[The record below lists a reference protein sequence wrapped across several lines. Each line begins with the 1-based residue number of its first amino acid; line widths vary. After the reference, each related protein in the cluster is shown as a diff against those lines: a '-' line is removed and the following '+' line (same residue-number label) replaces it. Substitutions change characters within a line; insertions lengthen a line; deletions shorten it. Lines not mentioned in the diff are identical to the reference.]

1 MTESDDGSE
10 FRELIRAEMT
20 AAYQRELERLQDEF
34 IYGPQPEL
42 YDPAFR
48 QWIRDKLEEN
58 YQKSTDRE
66 IDRLLYGNWFSRP
79 LGMLGLQGVSPL
91 DHYIRSRSHAEAPD
105 QGQAQDAP
113 GPEGTDQE
121 EGPP

>member
-10 FRELIRAEMT
+10 FREFIKSELT

-34 IYGPQPEL
+34 IYGPQQEPH
-42 YDPAFR
+42 DPAFR
-48 QWIRDKLEEN
+48 KWIRDKLEEN

-66 IDRLLYGNWFSRP
+66 IDRLLYGNWFGRP

-105 QGQAQDAP
+105 QDQAQGTT
-113 GPEGTDQE
+113 GPEGTDPE
-121 EGPP
+121 EGQA